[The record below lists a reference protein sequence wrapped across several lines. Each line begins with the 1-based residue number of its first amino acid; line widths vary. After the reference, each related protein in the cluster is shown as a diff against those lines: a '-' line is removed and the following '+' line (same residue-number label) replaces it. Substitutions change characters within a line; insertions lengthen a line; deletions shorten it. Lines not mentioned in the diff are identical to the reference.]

1 VETPCEAREWGLLL
15 SPEWSPLKQ
24 ATRARLRGQIEPP
37 GDKSIAHRFALLSAL
52 AEGRSTIENY
62 APGDD
67 CRKTLGVLQ
76 SLGLRVGHEN
86 STVQVDGVGFF
97 GFQPPDG
104 FLDAGNSGSTAR
116 MVCGLMAGQR
126 FDTRIHGDPSLS
138 RRPMRRVMDPLS
150 RMGAL
155 IESDGPDEDRLPLLI
170 HGGRALRGI
179 DYELPVPSAQVKTA
193 VLLAG
198 LHAEGQTRV
207 REPLATRDHTELAL
221 LRFGVPVRLERDG
234 AAVHGGAPLEPV
246 SYRIPGD
253 VSSAAFFIAAAA
265 ALPGSDLVVH
275 HVGLNPAR
283 TGFLRALKSMG
294 ACIDIEP
301 SSPVNPGEE
310 VVGSI
315 HVVGSEL
322 TGTEIHAE
330 MVPSLI
336 DEIPILAVAAALA
349 HGKTVIRGASELR
362 HKESDRL
369 HAIAEGLESL
379 GTEVETKPDGLVIQ
393 GGQGQGG
400 QGGRPLRNAHLTS
413 HGDHRMAMAWAVA
426 SLAVDGPCIVTDRD
440 CVAVSY
446 PGFWEELDR
455 LAS

>member
-1 VETPCEAREWGLLL
+1 MLLT
-15 SPEWSPLKQ
+15 SEWSALKQ

-52 AEGRSTIENY
+52 ASGRSTIDNY

-67 CRKTLGVLQ
+67 CQKTLGVLQ
-76 SLGLRVGHEN
+76 SLGLTVGHQDR
-86 STVQVDGVGFF
+86 TVQIDGVGFF

-104 FLDAGNSGSTAR
+104 FLDSGNSGSTAR
-116 MVCGLMAGQR
+116 MVCGLLAGQQ
-126 FDTRIHGDPSLS
+126 FDTRIDGDASLR

-150 RMGAL
+150 RMGAQ
-155 IESDGPDEDRLPLLI
+155 IEAVQSDADRLPLLI
-170 HGGRALRGI
+170 RGGRTLKGI

-198 LHAEGQTRV
+198 LHAEGRTQV
-207 REPLATRDHTELAL
+207 REGWATRNHTEIAL
-221 LRFGVPVRLERDG
+221 LRFGVPLRHENDG
-234 AAVHGGAPLEPV
+234 VAVHGGTPLEPV

-253 VSSAAFFIAAAA
+253 ASSAAFFIVAAA

-275 HVGLNPAR
+275 RMGLNPTR
-283 TGFLRALKSMG
+283 TGFLHALKSMG
-294 ACIDIEP
+294 ARIDIEP
-301 SSPVNPGEE
+301 SSPGNPGDE
-310 VVGSI
+310 VVGTV
-315 HVVGSEL
+315 HVTGSKL
-322 TGTEIHAE
+322 SGTEIQAE
-330 MVPSLI
+330 MVPTLI

-349 HGKTVIRGASELR
+349 HGKTVFRGVSELR

-369 HAIAEGLESL
+369 ATIASGLETL
-379 GTEVETKPDGLVIQ
+379 GVDVETWPDGLLIR
-393 GGQGQGG
+393 GGCPFRN
-400 QGGRPLRNAHLTS
+400 GRLTS

-426 SLAVDGPCIVTDRD
+426 SLAADGPCTVTDRD

-446 PGFWEELDR
+446 PGFWEDLDR